1 MDANMTSP
9 RQLPPPPLDHEVLI
23 EVRGS
28 GEWIVGVP
36 GCKQPL
42 HLYQLGPADWL
53 ASEVGRSNEG
63 RGGDLRQALAALS
76 AEVAAADWWRVV
88 ADALYAHQQTHEH
101 C

>member
-1 MDANMTSP
+1 MPSQ
-9 RQLPPPPLDHEVLI
+9 RQLPPLPLDHEVLI

-42 HLYQLGPADWL
+42 HVYQLGPADWL

-63 RGGDLRQALAALS
+63 RGGDLR
-76 AEVAAADWWRVV
+76 
-88 ADALYAHQQTHEH
+88 
-101 C
+101 